1 MSFGNRKV
9 WLTPIL
15 FIIPIGVVYGV
26 IVMYPLI
33 SGIYMGFTNTFILK
47 GTSSFNGIANFTKLF
62 SNRDFL
68 ITLKNALVWCGM
80 LVPLTV
86 GLGLLFALYLNAEL
100 KGTSVYRSLILI
112 PWVLPAVIAAVIW
125 QYIYEPYSG
134 VLNWVLLRL
143 GIIETYVPW
152 LKTKGTVLLSLA
164 VIYMWRAIPFDA
176 VMLLAALKTVNPE
189 IYEAAKMDGAGRFA
203 RFRYITIPQILPI
216 VQILVILELSWSFR
230 AFDEPFVLTEG
241 GPANAST
248 LPSLFVYRTA
258 FTYYKMGLGAA
269 AGVVMLV
276 VLVIPMI
283 IYVRLRQREA
293 TT

>member
-15 FIIPIGVVYGV
+15 FMIPIAVVYGV

-47 GTSSFNGIANFTKLF
+47 GTSSFNGIANFVKLF
-62 SNRDFL
+62 NNRDFL
-68 ITLKNALVWCGM
+68 ITLRNALIWCGT

-100 KGTSVYRSLILI
+100 KGKSVYRSLILI

-125 QYIYEPYSG
+125 QYIFEPYSG
-134 VLNWVLLRL
+134 ILNWVLLRL

-152 LKTKGTVLLSLA
+152 LKTKGTVLFSLA

-176 VMLLAALKTVNPE
+176 VMLLAALQTVSPE

-216 VQILVILELSWSFR
+216 VFILAILELSWSFR

-269 AGVVMLV
+269 AGVVMLAI
-276 VLVIPMI
+276 LAIPMI

-293 TT
+293 AP

>member
-9 WLTPIL
+9 WLTPII
-15 FIIPIGVVYGV
+15 FMIPIAVVYGV

-47 GTSSFNGIANFTKLF
+47 GTSSFNGIANFVKLF
-62 SNRDFL
+62 NNRDFL
-68 ITLKNALVWCGM
+68 ITLRNALIWCGT

-100 KGTSVYRSLILI
+100 KGKSVYRSLILI

-125 QYIYEPYSG
+125 QYIFEPYSG
-134 VLNWVLLRL
+134 ILNWVLLRL

-152 LKTKGTVLLSLA
+152 LKTKGTVLFSLA

-176 VMLLAALKTVNPE
+176 VMLLAALQTVSPE

-216 VQILVILELSWSFR
+216 VFILAILELSWSFR

-269 AGVVMLV
+269 AGVVMLAI
-276 VLVIPMI
+276 LAIPMI

-293 TT
+293 IT